1 MVVVDGVPTVKLRV
15 CEKSVVE
22 GDGRLM
28 VG

>member
-1 MVVVDGVPTVKLRV
+1 MVASVEALPVTLRV

-22 GDGRLM
+22 GDGRPM